1 MRYEHTQRSFLLHW
15 MVAPILTVVLVGML
29 FDGAPIWSWLL
40 MTVFAV
46 GMAWIVVTFSTLT
59 VIVDGD
65 QIRVYF
71 GRGWP
76 RRTISRREVAA
87 VRTVRNSWWYGLG
100 IRLIPGGVLWNVWG
114 LDAVELRLES
124 GKLFR
129 IGTDDVEG
137 LVAALSV

>member
-15 MVAPILTVVLVGML
+15 MVVPIVTVVLIGML
-29 FDGAPIWSWLL
+29 FDGAPIWLLLL

-46 GMAWIVVTFSTLT
+46 GMAWIVATFSTLT
-59 VIVDGD
+59 VIIDGD

-76 RRTISRREVAA
+76 RRTILRREVAA
-87 VRTVRNSWWYGLG
+87 VRTVRNKWWYGPG
-100 IRLIPGGVLWNVWG
+100 IRLIPGGTLWNVWG

-124 GKLFR
+124 GKVFR
-129 IGTDDVEG
+129 IGTDDAEG